1 MKNKHT
7 AEVEAAAAA
16 AARGAATAIASPF
29 EALVP
34 QSNSS
39 GGANYVEFR
48 QGGKSVRTYYRN
60 ISTLP
65 VRHLGPQGR
74 WKVLPR
80 FQHQV

>member
-1 MKNKHT
+1 MNNKHT

-29 EALVP
+29 EVLVP

-39 GGANYVEFR
+39 GGANYVGFR
-48 QGGKSVRTYYRN
+48 QGGKFVRTYYKN
-60 ISTLP
+60 ITLP